1 MDDTTEQAAVKRS
14 LGIEVPGACVLF
26 YASARIA
33 LMLSWLD
40 SVIQSH
46 SRCFAGNDGSL
57 GVSSYDSG
65 NSPYEGA
72 DGWRHSQGEAS
83 R

>member
-1 MDDTTEQAAVKRS
+1 MGDTTEQAAVKRS
-14 LGIEVPGACVLF
+14 LGTAVPGECVLF

-33 LMLSWLD
+33 FMLSWSD

-46 SRCFAGNDGSL
+46 SRWFAGNDGSL

-72 DGWRHSQGEAS
+72 KGWRSSQGEAS